1 MVSYRRSSLQK
12 MYKNA
17 IWQKRKH
24 AQEKYFTE
32 SDRLKEIIHEMEG
45 MAWSFV
51 QTKDH
56 VAKNK
61 K

>member
-1 MVSYRRSSLQK
+1 

-17 IWQKRKH
+17 IWQKKKNMH
-24 AQEKYFTE
+24 KKKYFTE

-45 MAWSFV
+45 MAWSFI

-56 VAKNK
+56 VVKNK